1 MSFGKPKTVKPP
13 ALQPPVAKPT
23 EISAQAMKA
32 GEAERRLLR
41 GRRGRA
47 STVLTP
53 GFLMP
58 AQVQRAGLKQK
69 LG

>member
-1 MSFGKPKTVKPP
+1 MSFGKPKVTKPP
-13 ALQPPVAKPT
+13 ALPPPAATPT
-23 EISAQAMKA
+23 EISPKAMKA

-41 GRRGRA
+41 GRRGRP
-47 STVLTP
+47 STILTP

-58 AQVQRAGLKQK
+58 AQVSRAGLKQK